1 MTKTSVSLNLLR
13 FNSESDE
20 NIFASY
26 KFSKGWRRTTKE
38 NWVTFFSCSSRFFFS
53 LFSAGG
59 SDDAAV
65 GVDDDDLDAAVE
77 VDVDDDDVAVVKS
90 LVVPVPVVHDVD
102 GVDEEGGQDE
112 RLDVELGLGGHSGE
126 ELEQSEA
133 L

>member
-77 VDVDDDDVAVVKS
+77 VDVDDDDVAVI
-90 LVVPVPVVHDVD
+90 LT
-102 GVDEEGGQDE
+102 
-112 RLDVELGLGGHSGE
+112 RLDVNLVPAALFCSCPFPGIQTVPKLGP
-126 ELEQSEA
+126 
-133 L
+133 